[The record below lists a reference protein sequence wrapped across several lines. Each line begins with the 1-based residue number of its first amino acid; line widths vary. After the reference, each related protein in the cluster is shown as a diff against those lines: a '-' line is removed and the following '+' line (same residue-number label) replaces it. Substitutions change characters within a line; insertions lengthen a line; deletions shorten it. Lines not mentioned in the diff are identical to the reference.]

1 MLGFQIKLGFL
12 VINKRKLSEIRKKI
26 EKGSAVVIT
35 VQELIDRIN
44 DGEKVK
50 FEDVDIVTTATKAL
64 MSGIMGIFSFRLSPP
79 KTLRKF
85 TEVQINGIPTFPG
98 PCPNEYLG
106 IVDLII
112 YGTAQSQTI
121 ENYCGGSLFRE
132 MVEGKSVN
140 ISAKSAEGETIE
152 KEMKLEDMQFAKLMG
167 TRQAIKNYNAMINCE
182 SYQVDT
188 IFSCLPFEPNKSEL
202 TFSGCGALNPF
213 QNDPEF
219 ESLGVG
225 LPILVNGNIGHLIG
239 PGTRNYIAK
248 PNMMTMAPMQGMK
261 PEYMGAFKTSYGLE
275 PICSI
280 AIPIPILNENIFN
293 NIVKSDKEVPLTILS
308 LVGREKVGEITYG
321 DVWDN
326 NFLMKFN
333 PDACENCEECK
344 AIDKCPTNAFIVK
357 NGLITAI
364 DRSRCFN
371 CGNCTHLCPEAFN
384 LDLNKINFEGSE
396 LPIVLRQSDRYGAIK
411 LAEQLKSMI
420 LKGDFPLRKPI
431 SKLQFAEEV
440 K

>member
-1 MLGFQIKLGFL
+1 MIKE
-12 VINKRKLSEIRKKI
+12 RKLPEIRKKI
-26 EKGSAVVIT
+26 ENGSAVILT
-35 VQELIDRIN
+35 VQELLDSIN
-44 DGEKVK
+44 EGKKVK
-50 FEDVDIVTTATKAL
+50 FEDVDIITTATKGL

-85 TEVQINGIPTFPG
+85 TEISINGIPAFPG

-106 IVDLII
+106 IADLII
-112 YGTAQSQTI
+112 YGTTQSKTRK
-121 ENYCGGSLFRE
+121 NYCGGSLFRE
-132 MVEGKSVN
+132 MVEGKLIDIV
-140 ISAKSAEGETIE
+140 AKSAEGEILE
-152 KEMKLEDMQFAKLMG
+152 KRMKLEDMQFAKLMG

-182 SYQVDT
+182 SYKVDT
-188 IFSCLPFEPNKSEL
+188 IFSCLPFEPNKSEI

-213 QNDPEF
+213 QNDPNF
-219 ESLGVG
+219 EVFGVG
-225 LPILVNGNIGHLIG
+225 VPILVNGNIGHLIG

-248 PNMMTMAPMQGMK
+248 PNMMTIAPMIGMK

-280 AIPIPILNENIFN
+280 AVPIPILNERVFK
-293 NIVKSDKEVPLTILS
+293 NIVKSDKDVPLTILS
-308 LVGREKVGEITYG
+308 LVGREKVDEITYG

-326 NFLMKFN
+326 NFFMIFN
-333 PDACENCEECK
+333 QDACKDCEKCK
-344 AIDKCPTNAFIVK
+344 VIDQCPTNAFIIQKGV
-357 NGLITAI
+357 ISAI

-384 LDLNKINFEGSE
+384 LDLKSIKFEDSDI
-396 LPIVLRQSDRYGAIK
+396 PIVLRQSDRYGAIK

-420 LKGDFPLRKPI
+420 LKGKFPLKEPTGE
-431 SKLQFAEEV
+431 LDFAKSV

>member
-1 MLGFQIKLGFL
+1 
-12 VINKRKLSEIRKKI
+12 VVNKRKLSEIRKKI
-26 EKGSAVVIT
+26 ENGSAVVVT
-35 VQELIDRIN
+35 VQELIDRIRE
-44 DGEKVK
+44 GEIFK

-85 TEVQINGIPTFPG
+85 TEVSINGIPAFPG

-112 YGTAQSQTI
+112 YGTAQSQTL

-132 MVEGKSVN
+132 IVEGKSVE
-140 ISAKSAEGETIE
+140 ILAKSAEGETIE
-152 KEMKLEDMQFAKLMG
+152 KEMKLEDMQFAKLVG

-182 SYQVDT
+182 TYKVDT
-188 IFSCLPFEPNKSEL
+188 IFSCLPFEPDKSEI

-219 ESLGVG
+219 ETFGVG
-225 LPILVNGNIGHLIG
+225 APILVNGNIGYLIG
-239 PGTRNYIAK
+239 PGTRNYVAK
-248 PNMMTMAPMQGMK
+248 PNMMTIAPFLGMK
-261 PEYMGAFKTSYGLE
+261 SEYMGAFKTSYGLE
-275 PICSI
+275 PICGI
-280 AIPIPILNENIFN
+280 AVPIPILNERIFN
-293 NIVKSDKEVPLTILS
+293 NILKSDRDVPLTILS

-333 PDACENCEECK
+333 LDACKDCLECK
-344 AIDKCPTNAFIVK
+344 AIDKCPTDAFIIK
-357 NGLITAI
+357 DGIISAI

-371 CGNCTHLCPEAFN
+371 CGNCTHLCPKAFN
-384 LDLNKINFEGSE
+384 LNLKTIKFEGRDI
-396 LPIVLRQSDRYGAIK
+396 PIVLRESDRYGAIT

-420 LKGDFPLRKPI
+420 LKGKFPLKEPTGE
-431 SKLQFAEEV
+431 LDFAESV

>member
-1 MLGFQIKLGFL
+1 MVK
-12 VINKRKLSEIRKKI
+12 KRKLSEIRKKI
-26 EKGSAVVIT
+26 ENGSAVVLT
-35 VQELIDRIN
+35 VQELIDRVSE
-44 DGEKVK
+44 GEKVK
-50 FEDVDIVTTATKAL
+50 FEDVDIITTATKAL

-85 TEVQINGIPTFPG
+85 TEVTINGISAFPG

-112 YGTAQSQTI
+112 YGTAQSQTLD
-121 ENYCGGSLFRE
+121 NYCGGSFFRE
-132 MVEGKSVN
+132 IVEGKSVE
-140 ISAKSAEGETIE
+140 ILAKSAEGEIIK

-182 SYQVDT
+182 TYKVDT
-188 IFSCLPFEPNKSEL
+188 IFSCLPFEPDKSEI

-219 ESLGVG
+219 EIFGVG
-225 LPILVNGNIGHLIG
+225 APILVNGNIGYLIG
-239 PGTRNYIAK
+239 PGTRNYIVK
-248 PNMMTMAPMQGMK
+248 PNMMTIAPFLGMK

-280 AIPIPILNENIFN
+280 AVPIPILNERIFN
-293 NIVKSDKEVPLTILS
+293 NVVESDRDVPLTILS

-333 PDACENCEECK
+333 PDACKDCEECK
-344 AIDKCPTNAFIVK
+344 AIDKCPTDAFIIK
-357 NGLITAI
+357 KGIITAI
-364 DRSRCFN
+364 DRTRCFN
-371 CGNCTHLCPEAFN
+371 CGNCTHLCPEAFK
-384 LDLNKINFEGSE
+384 LDLKKIKFEASE

-420 LKGDFPLRKPI
+420 LKGEFPLRKPI
-431 SKLQFAEEV
+431 SKLKFAETI

>member
-1 MLGFQIKLGFL
+1 MVK
-12 VINKRKLSEIRKKI
+12 KRKLSEIRKKI
-26 EKGSAVVIT
+26 ENGSAVVLT
-35 VQELIDRIN
+35 VQELLDRIN
-44 DGEKVK
+44 EGKKVN
-50 FEDVDIVTTATKAL
+50 FEDVDIITTATKAL

-85 TEVQINGIPTFPG
+85 TEVDINGIPAFPG

-112 YGTAQSQTI
+112 YGTTQSKTI
-121 ENYCGGSLFRE
+121 DNYCGGSLFRE
-132 MVEGKSVN
+132 IVEGKPVT
-140 ISAKSAEGETIE
+140 IVAMSAEGETIE
-152 KEMKLEDMQFAKLMG
+152 KKMKLEDMQFAKLIG

-182 SYQVDT
+182 TYKVDT
-188 IFSCLPFEPNKSEL
+188 IFSCLPFEPDKSEI

-219 ESLGVG
+219 ETFGVG
-225 LPILVNGNIGHLIG
+225 APILVNGNIGYLMG

-248 PNMMTMAPMQGMK
+248 PNMMTIAPFLGMK

-280 AIPIPILNENIFN
+280 AVPIPILNEKIFDNIA
-293 NIVKSDKEVPLTILS
+293 KSDNEVALTILS

-326 NFLMKFN
+326 NFFMKFN
-333 PDACENCEECK
+333 LDACKNCEECK

-357 NGLITAI
+357 NDIITAI
-364 DRSRCFN
+364 DRTRCFN
-371 CGNCTHLCPEAFN
+371 CGNCTHLCPEAFK
-384 LDLNKINFEGSE
+384 LDLKKIKFEGSE

-420 LKGDFPLRKPI
+420 LKGEFPLRKPI
-431 SKLQFAEEV
+431 SKLKFAETV